1 MKHKLSLSDIISLDS
16 LKLRIPLIQVSLKDK
31 GLLDHLIEVNSST
44 GEVNPEYYKRKAKEY
59 TISDSVK
66 IRIGIQNVVTS
77 KGLHTEQL
85 IVLLNTKIL
94 GSRYFEGFTK
104 DNIDLVYNNLMS
116 LGAFWISKQEFL
128 SSSCTDIDFKF
139 DQRMTLNNY
148 KKTIQDFKDVTK
160 QSRVNGV
167 GYKEYRP
174 TKDNPLN
181 FGLQYNDR
189 DKATASKPF
198 FKIYHKTGEFKG
210 TSIRNS
216 NEFCSEYFANVD
228 ISDVVRLETTI
239 KNKRHAELLGIKDVT
254 INGLL
259 SLTEKEKIRV
269 FRKTLSKHLDIEV
282 KKINKPM
289 NDNLS
294 PEQLINY
301 NCLMYLMQSTNFDAQ
316 TIIEEI
322 MLSNVSDKVS
332 KHRKKKSLM
341 SLYENYIKGNKEDLR
356 TQNINVFFKRLT
368 WS

>member
-1 MKHKLSLSDIISLDS
+1 MKHKLSLSDNISLDS

-31 GLLDHLIEVNSST
+31 ELFNHMLHVNEGT
-44 GEVNPEYYKRKAKEY
+44 GEIEDYKRKAKEY

-66 IRIGIQNVVTS
+66 VRIGVQNVVTS
-77 KGLHTEQL
+77 KGIHTEQL

-104 DNIDLVYNNLMS
+104 DNIDLVYNELMA

-139 DQRMTLNNY
+139 DQRMKWNDY
-148 KKTIQDFKDVTK
+148 KKTIQDFKDATK
-160 QSRVNGV
+160 KTALSSG
-167 GYKEYRP
+167 GYKPYTP

-181 FGLQYNDR
+181 YGLQFGGKR
-189 DKATASKPF
+189 DNATMSKPF
-198 FKIYHKTGEFKG
+198 FKIYNKTGEFTGK
-210 TSIRNS
+210 TNKNS
-216 NEFCSEYFANVD
+216 NEFCSEYFSNVD

-259 SLTEKEKIRV
+259 SLTEKEKIIA
-269 FRKTLSKHLDIEV
+269 FRKILAKHLDIEV